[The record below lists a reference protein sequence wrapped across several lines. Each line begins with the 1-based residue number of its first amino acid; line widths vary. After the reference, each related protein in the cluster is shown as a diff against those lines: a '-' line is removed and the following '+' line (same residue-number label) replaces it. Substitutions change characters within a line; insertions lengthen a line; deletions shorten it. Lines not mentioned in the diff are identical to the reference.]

1 MLTEGSLVGSW
12 QKGGERAA
20 EEINGGAEVQVSLSK
35 THESSQD

>member
-1 MLTEGSLVGSW
+1 MRRE
-12 QKGGERAA
+12 GGERAA